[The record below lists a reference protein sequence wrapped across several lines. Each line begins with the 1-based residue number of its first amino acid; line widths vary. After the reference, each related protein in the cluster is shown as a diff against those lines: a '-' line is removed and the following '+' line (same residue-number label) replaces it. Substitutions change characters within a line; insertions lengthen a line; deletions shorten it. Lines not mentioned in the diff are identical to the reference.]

1 MHNAVCIL
9 FASMCML
16 LWIHGDSI
24 CVMFS
29 GGRLGSPRP
38 CIHPHPPP
46 ALPPQDLCFLVHV
59 VVDGLQVNRRCIVLS
74 ASSPFLSPH
83 PPPPYPQTHTSIC
96 MLWWMVC
103 KWIPGALCCL
113 HPFCFHVHVIVD
125 PWRFHLCNVFWWSP
139 RVTSPLHPPPPPT
152 CPSTPRLVLP
162 CALYGGWCANGVA
175 GWVHP
180 HLYPQIHKHQC
191 VCILQ
196 LK

>member
-1 MHNAVCIL
+1 MHSVVSILTLSLPPPPTPLPHTPRLTLPYACCGGWSASGSQVHYVVCIL

-59 VVDGLQVNRRCIVLS
+59 VVDGLQVNPRCIVLS

-96 MLWWMVC
+96 M
-103 KWIPGALCCL
+103 
-113 HPFCFHVHVIVD
+113 HVVVDGLQVD
-125 PWRFHLCNVFWWSP
+125 PRCIMLSASFL
-139 RVTSPLHPPPPPT
+139 
-152 CPSTPRLVLP
+152 LP
-162 CALYGGWCANGVA
+162 CA
-175 GWVHP
+175 
-180 HLYPQIHKHQC
+180 
-191 VCILQ
+191 
-196 LK
+196 